1 MSEWPYW
8 QKVIIVML
16 TIIVVVLG
24 YRRLLRYLGGNS
36 RFDDHFAFL
45 HPLEQIN
52 GQLIVRFELPEKD
65 TVSLEILDDQSKVI
79 EVVFSGESLTSG
91 EHRYEIN
98 TLGWNTEQLEL
109 HLQSGNQKIVR
120 YFKRKN

>member
-24 YRRLLRYLGGNS
+24 YRRLLRWLGGNS

-45 HPLEQIN
+45 FPLEQSS

-65 TVSLEILDDQSKVI
+65 TISLEILDNHSVVI
-79 EVVFSGESLTSG
+79 KAVFTDESLAAG
-91 EHRYEIN
+91 EHRFEVN
-98 TLGWNTEQLEL
+98 TLAWENKQLEL
-109 HLQSGNQKIVR
+109 HLKSGNQRIVR
-120 YFKRKN
+120 YFKRTS